1 MASRPNPSWSEPQK
15 KVFNAIN
22 EARDLAIPHFG
33 EEIPGLGNLTPNQLC
48 DQIGVVK
55 EARKAMDTVEKT
67 LIARFKPQMEE
78 KELRGS
84 KYIATKRSAPRVALN
99 QKAVKEDLLERADEL
114 GVDIERLLDAVADK
128 KVKVPDNVLLD
139 EEESNMKDFHSSTDV
154 ETLRVDP
161 IA

>member
-15 KVFNAIN
+15 KVFNALN

-33 EEIPGLGNLTPNQLC
+33 EEIPGLGNLTANQLC

-55 EARKAMDTVEKT
+55 EARKSIETVEKT
-67 LIARFKPQMEE
+67 LIARFKPQMEDT
-78 KELRGS
+78 ELRGS
-84 KYIATKRSAPRVALN
+84 KYVATKKSSERTALN
-99 QKAVKEDLLERADEL
+99 QSKCKELLTTADDLEVDLLS
-114 GVDIERLLDAVADK
+114 LLDAIRSK
-128 KVKVPDNVLLD
+128 RLEVPNEVFLA
-139 EEESNMKDFHSSTDV
+139 EEAKTNMEAFHSSTDV